1 MRNILILFFFIV
13 SFRLLAVCTPTTR
26 TDVGAGSVLTSSKYN
41 TDLNNIYAAVNSYNL
56 ACAQSNTLGVDSL
69 NASEFEAI
77 LKGVQRGCGVSYVD
91 SDNVQIEACIATVNG
106 ELIKKDTA
114 TNVTWANL
122 DTGSQ
127 ATGTSY
133 WVYIDES
140 SSGATITPKLSTSA
154 PEQNGY
160 NAGGDLALAKIR
172 NNAMGDIS
180 TGTIEHFVSGS
191 RQKTFSA
198 SINYWGISVSGVVY
212 SSWGSWN
219 YSGVHALD
227 FLSCTQ
233 DASSLKCD
241 WVDGAWEKIPTC
253 QISPIVNEFDL
264 NQNSLMVYLPYSYFG
279 EPAKQDGEYNDF
291 QIKRYVVEYDSGN
304 IIADPTTL
312 NIGIN
317 IICHGY

>member
-1 MRNILILFFFIV
+1 M
-13 SFRLLAVCTPTTR
+13 
-26 TDVGAGSVLTSSKYN
+26 
-41 TDLNNIYAAVNSYNL
+41 
-56 ACAQSNTLGVDSL
+56 
-69 NASEFEAI
+69 
-77 LKGVQRGCGVSYVD
+77 
-91 SDNVQIEACIATVNG
+91 ATVNG
-106 ELIKKDTA
+106 ELIKKDTE

-198 SINYWGISVSGVVY
+198 RMSFQNLNASGDTY
-212 SSWGSWN
+212 ELW
-219 YSGVHALD
+219 
-227 FLSCTQ
+227 T
-233 DASSLKCD
+233 
-241 WVDGAWEKIPTC
+241 
-253 QISPIVNEFDL
+253 DL
-264 NQNSLMVYLPYSYFG
+264 NPKLNWYD
-279 EPAKQDGEYNDF
+279 ERE
-291 QIKRYVVEYDSGN
+291 VE
-304 IIADPTTL
+304 
-312 NIGIN
+312 
-317 IICHGY
+317 